1 MLNEFTEKV
10 NKITNKITNKAHDTF
25 DVAKLQSAINKAKQD
40 IEETYKE
47 IGKIYYE
54 NFALEENELFTEQI
68 SRIKDNNTKII
79 TLQEQINQLKG
90 TKMCDGC
97 GKELK
102 QDMSFCPYCGNKQE
116 EAPVEEANAQEV
128 HVEEVHA
135 EEVKVEASE
144 PITRETEVVEA
155 EITPITEEL

>member
-10 NKITNKITNKAHDTF
+10 NKLTNKISNKAHDTL

-40 IEETYKE
+40 IDENYKE
-47 IGKIYYE
+47 LGKIYYE

-68 SRIKDNNTKII
+68 ARIKENNAKVIS
-79 TLQEQINQLKG
+79 LQEQIHQLKG
-90 TKMCDGC
+90 TRVCDDC

-102 QDMSFCPYCGNKQE
+102 QDMSFCPYCGNKMKE
-116 EAPVEEANAQEV
+116 EP
-128 HVEEVHA
+128 VEEVHA
-135 EEVKVEASE
+135 EEVEEASE
-144 PITRETEVVEA
+144 PITRETEVVED